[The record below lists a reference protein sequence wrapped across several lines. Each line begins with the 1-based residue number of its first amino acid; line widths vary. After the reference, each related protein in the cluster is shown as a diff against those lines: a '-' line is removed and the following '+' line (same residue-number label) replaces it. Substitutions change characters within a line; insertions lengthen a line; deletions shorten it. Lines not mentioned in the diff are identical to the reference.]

1 MPTKRK
7 LSKGLIRN
15 SEASILLDFGVRLKS
30 LRVERGVSQAEL
42 ALRCEMDR
50 SYVCGLECG
59 KRNPTLKVLGKMAA
73 RLDVDLAQ
81 LLTLKS
87 SKR

>member
-15 SEASILLDFGVRLKS
+15 SEANVLLDFGVRLKS
-30 LRVERGVSQAEL
+30 LRVERGVSQSDF

-50 SYVCGLECG
+50 SYISGLECG
-59 KRNPTLKVLGKMAA
+59 KRNPTLKVLQKMALK
-73 RLDVDLAQ
+73 LDVNLAQ
-81 LLTLKS
+81 LLTLNSMRK
-87 SKR
+87 